1 MGRACTRND
10 RIHFEFLILEGAHA
24 GLSWSTILK
33 KRDGY
38 RKAFADFDP
47 AKVARF
53 KESQI
58 EKILQNPGIVRNKL
72 KVHAAVNNAKRFL
85 EIQKEFGSFD
95 RYVWSFV
102 GGRPVINRWKTLKQV
117 PATTRESE
125 SDIIRNYL
133 NSPVIVHSLS
143 TLCPLFVHSLSTLPP
158 LILRRTLHDGPRNLS
173 N

>member
-10 RIHFEFLILEGAHA
+10 RIHFEFLILEGAQA

-143 TLCPLFVHSLSTLPP
+143 TLCPLFVHSPSTHLTEN
-158 LILRRTLHDGPRNLS
+158 IA
-173 N
+173 